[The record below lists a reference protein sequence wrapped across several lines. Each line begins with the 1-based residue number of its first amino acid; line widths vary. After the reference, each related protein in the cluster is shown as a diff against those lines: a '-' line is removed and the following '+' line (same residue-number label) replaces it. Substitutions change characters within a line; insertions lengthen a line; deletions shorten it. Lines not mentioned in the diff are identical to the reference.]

1 MKRTTS
7 EQTKLARPSGNQLS
21 GVAQWPGKV
30 FFHVFKLAI
39 LFLGIGFKDKKT
51 GEDDKIS
58 QNTEMLPLSFF
69 IL

>member
-21 GVAQWPGKV
+21 GEAQWPGKV

-39 LFLGIGFKDKKT
+39 LFLGIGFKDK
-51 GEDDKIS
+51 
-58 QNTEMLPLSFF
+58 NWRR
-69 IL
+69 